1 MTRNPRLQSRCWYRY
16 PSQHPNWPEKEKAF
30 EKKVKALYVANRLPR
45 KEIKLDKRIFP
56 SYQVS
61 QQVSDLFSKIS
72 QKFQRAEKIRQ
83 NLLTFQ
89 LSSADLTSI
98 WRSFLNIQILR
109 KFQNFLS
116 KTCWDTLELTLEAGI
131 STVCPSSVCS
141 KIHKQL
147 PGSAQL
153 IFVAED
159 PAPKFWIKSP
169 LTCKIKIMGCLS
181 NQTYGPG

>member
-98 WRSFLNIQILR
+98 WRIFWPKILFSRRFEFSHKTSYSKLVGTISIPSVFGSTLLN
-109 KFQNFLS
+109 
-116 KTCWDTLELTLEAGI
+116 DD
-131 STVCPSSVCS
+131 
-141 KIHKQL
+141 
-147 PGSAQL
+147 
-153 IFVAED
+153 VA
-159 PAPKFWIKSP
+159 S
-169 LTCKIKIMGCLS
+169 
-181 NQTYGPG
+181 QH